1 MSISFFEVLK
11 NEKPLSVAGAI
22 NPYSALLAKK
32 TGIKALYISGAGV
45 ANASFGLPDLA
56 LTSLDNVLEDLRRI
70 RGISNLPILVDC
82 DTGWGSAL
90 NISKTTKEMISAG
103 ASGIHIEDQVSEK
116 RCGHRPNKEI
126 VSTEEMCD
134 RMKAARDAI
143 TDDEFMLMARTDAFA
158 NEGINGTIERAQRYV
173 EAGANALFP
182 EAITSLEDYKT
193 LSDTVSVPILAKITE
208 FGMTP
213 LFKKDELKKAGI
225 SIILHPLSA
234 FRAMS
239 KAALEVYSTIS
250 EDGNVEKILE
260 KMQSRDELYEIL
272 DYHTYEKKIDDLFSK
287 E

>member
-143 TDDEFMLMARTDAFA
+143 TDYEFMLMARTDAFA

-193 LSDTVSVPILAKITE
+193 LSDTVTVPILANITE

>member
-1 MSISFFEVLK
+1 MSSSFFEVLK

-90 NISKTTKEMISAG
+90 NISKTTKEMIFAG

-193 LSDTVSVPILAKITE
+193 LSDSVTVPILAKITE